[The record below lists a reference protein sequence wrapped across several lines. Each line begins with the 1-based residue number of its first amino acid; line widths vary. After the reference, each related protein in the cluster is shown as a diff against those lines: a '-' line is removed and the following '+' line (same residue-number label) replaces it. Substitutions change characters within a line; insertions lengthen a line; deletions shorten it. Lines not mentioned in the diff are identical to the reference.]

1 MRHLSKDSIGYQW
14 FDNTLTAELDWWL
27 WAPVPK
33 TDCGMFWWGLWNGLN
48 YVWMTVSVLFAPL
61 TFMAMFVSLFTFG
74 LESWYGIGPGAIH
87 WFSNGLRLIFQDMDS
102 TQVILFAFPVMVIP
116 TVLGAVMACV
126 LLVCV
131 PIAAVMCAV
140 GYTHEYLSG
149 NKGANVVGGMI
160 KDRAMGIKGNFCTP
174 IVWDEKSDEKSVEKS

>member
-1 MRHLSKDSIGYQW
+1 MVVGTCTQDG
-14 FDNTLTAELDWWL
+14 L
-27 WAPVPK
+27 WYVLV
-33 TDCGMFWWGLWNGLN
+33 GLWNGLN

-61 TFMAMFVSLFTFG
+61 TFMAMFVSLFTLG

-126 LLVCV
+126 LLVGV

-149 NKGANVVGGMI
+149 NKGRMLWVV
-160 KDRAMGIKGNFCTP
+160 
-174 IVWDEKSDEKSVEKS
+174 